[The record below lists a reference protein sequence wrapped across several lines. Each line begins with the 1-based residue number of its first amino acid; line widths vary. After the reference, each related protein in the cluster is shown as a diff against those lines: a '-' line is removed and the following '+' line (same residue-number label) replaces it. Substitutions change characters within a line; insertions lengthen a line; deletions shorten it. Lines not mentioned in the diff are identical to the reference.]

1 MKQNASNKFLNK
13 VVFAVGTGRCGT
25 TFLYRLYA
33 LEANVAS
40 SHERNPL
47 NETFHRYC
55 KWYDLPVDHEG
66 YLHEKEK
73 EICTDLEEAAI
84 SFESS
89 AYLSFSIKEL
99 YERFGAKFILMIRS
113 PEKVVSSYLTKGW
126 YKKNVITGNPE
137 LALGYQPHKQ
147 FHHFL
152 GRTVPKGEELHEWQ
166 KMSRVGKLAWFWATL
181 NLKVVELLSELPEEV
196 YRIQK
201 LEDLTYERYQ
211 DLASFSGF
219 TTGLSQKQ
227 YNALVKERPN
237 SFKKLRT
244 TDHWTEREK
253 EEFESQVKTAAQYFH
268 YEYKIDNLIRPSP
281 PKNPSILAR
290 LRERFF
296 PE

>member
-1 MKQNASNKFLNK
+1 MEKNSGKKFLNK

-40 SHERNPL
+40 CHERNPL

-66 YLHEKEK
+66 FLHEKEK
-73 EICTDLEEAAI
+73 EICKDLEEADI

-126 YKKNVITGNPE
+126 FEKEVITSNPA
-137 LALGYQPHKQ
+137 LALGYQPHKN

-152 GRTVPKGEELHEWQ
+152 GRTIPRGDELSKWRQ
-166 KMSRVGKLAWFWATL
+166 MSRVGKLAWFWATL
-181 NLKVVELLSELPEEV
+181 NLQVADLLSELPDDA

-201 LEDLTYERYQ
+201 LEDLTYERYR
-211 DLASFSGF
+211 DLTSFSGF
-219 TTGLSQKQ
+219 TTGLNRNQ
-227 YNALVKERPN
+227 YHALVNERPN
-237 SFKKLRT
+237 AFKNVRT
-244 TDHWTEREK
+244 IDHWSEEER
-253 EEFESQVKTAAQYFH
+253 EEFETQVKSAAQSFH
-268 YEYKIDNLIRPSP
+268 YEYKIKNLIKPSLP
-281 PKNPSILAR
+281 ESLSLWSR
-290 LRERFF
+290 LRKRFF

>member
-1 MKQNASNKFLNK
+1 MKQNSRKNFLNK
-13 VVFAVGTGRCGT
+13 VVFALGTGRCGT

-33 LEANVAS
+33 LEPEVAS
-40 SHERNPL
+40 CHERNPL

-55 KWYDLPVDHEG
+55 KWYNLPVDHEG
-66 YLHEKEK
+66 FLHEKEK
-73 EICTDLEEAAI
+73 EICNDLEQAAI

-113 PEKVVSSYLTKGW
+113 PEKVVTSYLTKGW
-126 YKKNVITGNPE
+126 YESDVITGNPE
-137 LALGYQPHKQ
+137 LALGYQPQKA

-152 GRTVPKGEELHEWQ
+152 GRTIPKGKDLSEWR

-181 NLKVVELLSELPEEV
+181 NLQVAAQLSELPDDA

-201 LEDLTYERYQ
+201 LEELSYERYG

-219 TTGLSQKQ
+219 TTGMSQTQ

-237 SFKKLRT
+237 AFKNLQT
-244 TDHWTEREK
+244 IDSWTESER
-253 EEFESQVKTAAQYFH
+253 EEFETQVKTAAQYFH
-268 YEYKIDNLIRPSP
+268 YEYKINKLIKLSP
-281 PKNPSILAR
+281 PENLSFWAR
-290 LRERFF
+290 LRERFSSR
-296 PE
+296 